1 MCHIV
6 FYIYLLN
13 KIKYTCNAKIHLFA
27 KKQKQKQNKSK
38 AYKNKQTNFHQINF
52 IYVSVINQII
62 CKKIGRHK

>member
-1 MCHIV
+1 MQK
-6 FYIYLLN
+6 YIYLQ
-13 KIKYTCNAKIHLFA
+13 K
-27 KKQKQKQNKSK
+27 KKQKKNKSK

>member
-1 MCHIV
+1 MQK
-6 FYIYLLN
+6 YIYLQ
-13 KIKYTCNAKIHLFA
+13 
-27 KKQKQKQNKSK
+27 KKSQNKSK

>member
-27 KKQKQKQNKSK
+27 KKPKNKTK
-38 AYKNKQTNFHQINF
+38 AKHIKTNKQTSTRLILFML
-52 IYVSVINQII
+52 V
-62 CKKIGRHK
+62 

>member
-27 KKQKQKQNKSK
+27 KKPQKQNKSK

-52 IYVSVINQII
+52 IYVRVINQII